1 MTAANPEKKRPQS
14 GQAAQAEKAKRTKQ
28 ETKSEPSA
36 SAPTPVASKAPP
48 PAAAT
53 VPSAVVTTKI
63 DWPSEEDAASVNGF
77 DIMRK
82 VIPNAPR
89 PTIYARHR
97 MLR

>member
-1 MTAANPEKKRPQS
+1 MTAANAAAKRPPS
-14 GQAAQAEKAKRTKQ
+14 GQAAQAEKAKKAKQ
-28 ETKSEPSA
+28 ETKPEPSA

-48 PAAAT
+48 PTAA
-53 VPSAVVTTKI
+53 VPAAVVTTKI

-89 PTIYARHR
+89 LQFMQDI
-97 MLR
+97 